1 MPTDPVRQVVVNAL
15 DELGERDRLSY
26 AQRTASNEPYPPSVA
41 EERLEEIRR
50 GQRTAW
56 GGIGLTS
63 LIVLLVTPGV
73 LLSWGVMDFWA
84 GVLPGLLVVGWISVR
99 KLLYYGKAEQ
109 LYALLCKQESETE
122 PNVVSES
129 PPMEV
134 A

>member
-1 MPTDPVRQVVVNAL
+1 MSSTLTRSAIVDAL

-26 AQRTASNEPYPPSVA
+26 AQRTASDEPYPPSVV

-50 GQRTAW
+50 GQWTAW
-56 GGIGLTS
+56 GGIGLTG

-73 LLSWGVMDFWA
+73 LLSWGGMGFLA

-99 KLLYYGKAEQ
+99 RLLYHGKAEQ
-109 LYALLCKQESETE
+109 LYALLSKQESETE